1 MKPNERII
9 LALDKSQRFTDENGW
24 LHVAVSNISK
34 AMVCPYNGSEIADI
48 AQEAGVVVDPKRVY
62 FLLRDP
68 KELEL
73 GASTFNGLPLTDIHE
88 PLSAEDLGV
97 NPELKE
103 VIVGSTG
110 NEARF
115 MKPYLQN
122 SLVVWDAAAI
132 KRIDTREQVELSCA
146 YRWVLDMTPGTYEGV
161 AYDGVM
167 RKLRG
172 NHVALVDEGRAGPDV
187 LVADAKPKSHKEKS
201 PMKKKLS
208 PRAIAVRGALLGRIP
223 LSLAAD
229 QKLKVTDLTP
239 LVAAIT
245 AKAYKSQKAK
255 LAEDIKA
262 TFAPRLAQDA
272 SLDDITDLLDSLEDG
287 AGDEPEMGDDKKPP
301 VPPVP
306 PTCDD
311 DDMSSDGDEAGKALL
326 ALLQAQNLPDEIMSQ
341 VAALLDKLSP
351 APAADGFPPAKKG
364 TPVIPNPNDPKAGAI
379 GKPAM
384 DAAIRVAADATMQRM
399 QAVRMAEDDV
409 EPIIGRVR
417 GQTTA
422 EAVYKLA
429 LDHMKVDL
437 EGLPPVAFGPLFQS
451 LAANLSDEPAPVG
464 PLALDSKGDEAYAK
478 RFNPDRI
485 RR

>member
-1 MKPNERII
+1 MKPLERII
-9 LALDKSQRFTDENGW
+9 LALDKSMRRIDENGF

-48 AQEAGVVVDPKRVY
+48 AQEAGVVVDPNKVY

-68 KELEL
+68 EELAA
-73 GASTFNGLPLTDIHE
+73 GAGTFNGIPITYVHE
-88 PLSAEDLGV
+88 PLSSEDLATD
-97 NPELKE
+97 PEKKE
-103 VIVGSTG
+103 IVVGATG
-110 NEARF
+110 TDAIF
-115 MKPYLQN
+115 VKPYLQN

-187 LVADAKPKSHKEKS
+187 LVADAKPKTHKEQS
-201 PMKKKLS
+201 TMKKKLS
-208 PRAIAVRGALLGRIP
+208 PRAVAVRGALLGRIP

-229 QKLKVTDLTP
+229 QALKISDLTP
-239 LVAAIT
+239 LVATLT
-245 AKAYKSQKAK
+245 AKNFKASKAK
-255 LAEDIKA
+255 LAEDIKK

-272 SLDDITDLLDSLEDG
+272 DLDDILSLLDNLEDG
-287 AGDEPEMGDDKKPP
+287 AEEEGVEDAAKPP
-301 VPPVP
+301 APPAP
-306 PTCDD
+306 IAKD
-311 DDMSSDGDEAGKALL
+311 DDMTGDGNEAGQELL
-326 ALLQAQNLPDEIMSQ
+326 ALLQAQNLPDEVMAQ
-341 VAALLDKLSP
+341 AAALLDKISP
-351 APAADGFPPAKKG
+351 AAPAVDGLPPKKG
-364 TPVIPNPNDPKAGAI
+364 AAVPNPNDTKALTV

-384 DAAIRVAADATMQRM
+384 DAAIQVAADETIARM
-399 QAVRMAEDDV
+399 QAVREAEDAV

-417 GQTTA
+417 GQNTA
-422 EAVYKLA
+422 EGVYKLA

-437 EGLPPVAFGPLFQS
+437 TGLPPVAYGPLFQR
-451 LAANLSDEPAPVG
+451 LAQNMSDEPVDAGFVAQDSK
-464 PLALDSKGDEAYAK
+464 ALDAYAK